1 MTLRYL
7 GTAAAEGVPGIFCD
21 CAVCRQA
28 RRAGGRNIRT
38 RSQAVV
44 DETLLI
50 DLPADTYLHVL
61 HYGLDLKKIKSLLLT
76 HSHADHLYPAELYM
90 RRDGFAHT
98 RSGAKLPWLTL
109 FASGGTRRALAAFFT
124 GKDQTDR
131 CRLKIRSVRAFEP
144 FETAGYRVTPLAADH
159 DESTEPL
166 IYMIE
171 KSGKSLLYANDT
183 GYFPEATWSFLEKTK
198 PRFSMVSLDC
208 TGIMINYKT
217 NHMGLDGAAD
227 VKQRMLEAGLADET
241 TRWYVNHFSHNGLVN
256 YDTLVP
262 LAKEKGFEVSYDN
275 LSVEF

>member
-61 HYGLDLKKIKSLLLT
+61 HDGLDLKKIKSLLLT
-76 HSHADHLYPAELYM
+76 HSHSDHLYPAELYM

-98 RSGAKLPWLTL
+98 RSGAPLPLL
-109 FASGGTRRALAAFFT
+109 NVFASGGTMRTLSGFFAQE
-124 GKDQTDR
+124 GQARR
-131 CRLKIRSVRAFEP
+131 CRLKMRTVWAFES
-144 FETAGYRVTPLAADH
+144 FGTAGFRVTPLAADH

-166 IYMIE
+166 IYIIE
-171 KSGKSLLYANDT
+171 KGGKSLLYANDT
-183 GYFPEATWSFLEKTK
+183 GYFPEATWSFLEKAK

-208 TGIMINYKT
+208 TGIMLNYKT
-217 NHMGLDGAAD
+217 HHMGLDGGAE
-227 VKQRMLEAGLADET
+227 VKRRMLETGLADET
-241 TRWYVNHFSHNGLVN
+241 TLWYVNHFSHNGLVN
-256 YDTLVP
+256 YDQLVP
-262 LAKEKGFEVSYDN
+262 LAREKGFEVSYDN

>member
-1 MTLRYL
+1 MKLRYL

-61 HYGLDLKKIKSLLLT
+61 QYGLDLKKIKSLLLT
-76 HSHADHLYPAELYM
+76 HSHPDHLYPAELAM

-98 RSGAKLPWLTL
+98 RSGAPLPFMNI
-109 FASGGTRRALAAFFT
+109 FASGSTMRALAEYSQQESPAR
-124 GKDQTDR
+124 R
-131 CRLKIRSVRAFEP
+131 CRLKMRTVRAFAP
-144 FETAGYRVTPLAADH
+144 FETAGFRVTPLAADH

-171 KSGKSLLYANDT
+171 KGGKSLLYANDT
-183 GYFPEATWSFLEKTK
+183 GYFPEQTWSFLEKMK

-217 NHMGLDGAAD
+217 NHMGLDGAAE
-227 VKQRMLEAGLADET
+227 VKKRMLESGLADQT
-241 TRWYVNHFSHNGLVN
+241 TLWYVNHFSHNGLVN

-262 LAKEKGFEVSYDN
+262 MAGEKGFTVSYDN